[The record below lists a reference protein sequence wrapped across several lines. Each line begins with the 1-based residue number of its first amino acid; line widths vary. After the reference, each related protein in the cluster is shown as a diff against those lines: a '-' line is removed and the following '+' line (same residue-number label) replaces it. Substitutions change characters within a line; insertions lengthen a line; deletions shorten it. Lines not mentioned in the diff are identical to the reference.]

1 MANPT
6 VPRGP
11 KVCGYCQRLYRPR
24 WNYAR
29 SQYCTR
35 ACAHAA
41 RPRLSRVLAGR
52 KAAQTKADD
61 RARRLQN
68 IRRQEYRRGYSD
80 GYEQA
85 LQDMAQARRTA

>member
-6 VPRGP
+6 VKRGP
-11 KVCGYCQRLYRPR
+11 KVCGYCRRLYRPR

-52 KAAQTKADD
+52 KGGA
-61 RARRLQN
+61 ARRRPTVTPGLAE
-68 IRRQEYRRGYSD
+68 RRGYRAGYSD

-85 LQDMAQARRTA
+85 LRDMAQARTA